1 MHISPAV
8 LVIVL
13 ISMLLG
19 YMTFSIVART
29 VRRRVLKHRGHR
41 RRVHGGY
48 AADSCRLQVS
58 IMIGSLGGSDQV
70 LLFSCLCPILSI
82 FCAPV
87 QYMLG
92 GIGLPVL
99 LLSWVIQAAVVAAL
113 AVLCARVYS
122 ALLIY
127 RGSRLTF
134 GKILAMAK
142 TTDSGKEGR

>member
-1 MHISPAV
+1 MVAGLSGAGCSSTEDIGGASTAAT
-8 LVIVL
+8 LL
-13 ISMLLG
+13 ILAG
-19 YMTFSIVART
+19 YM
-29 VRRRVLKHRGHR
+29 
-41 RRVHGGY
+41 
-48 AADSCRLQVS
+48 VS